1 MHVLRLLAIASILAA
16 PIALSAESIT
26 YTDSFTASGSIG
38 ADTFSNAL
46 VTISG
51 TGNTTGIINEG
62 GGIFALTLPVTF
74 SITGVES
81 GSFTDDIQVF
91 ANQSSSIAGFGD
103 NTNDFALI
111 YTNNSA
117 LASFNLSTGIGPVT
131 GASLFNSVDA
141 TLGEAVYGTNDGSF
155 SLTSVSDSTFQ
166 ASPVP
171 EPSSLALLG
180 TGALGILG
188 VVRRKFAT
196 A

>member
-16 PIALSAESIT
+16 PLALSAESIT
-26 YTDSFTASGSIG
+26 YTDSFTASGNIG

-51 TGNTTGIINEG
+51 TGNTSGIINEG
-62 GGIFALTLPVTF
+62 GGIFALSLPVTF
-74 SITGVES
+74 SIAGVES

-91 ANQSSSIAGFGD
+91 ANQSSGIAGFGD
-103 NTNDFALI
+103 NTSGFALLF
-111 YTNNSA
+111 TNNPA
-117 LASFNLSTGIGPVT
+117 LASYNLSTGIGPVT
-131 GASLFNSVDA
+131 GPSIFNSFEGS
-141 TLGEAVYGTNDGSF
+141 LGEAVYGTNDGNF

-188 VVRRKFAT
+188 VVRRKLAT

>member
-1 MHVLRLLAIASILAA
+1 MHVLRLLAIASIFAA

-74 SITGVES
+74 SIAGVES

-91 ANQSSSIAGFGD
+91 ANQSSGIAGFGD

-117 LASFNLSTGIGPVT
+117 LASFNLATGIGPVT
-131 GASLFNSVDA
+131 GPSIFNSFEGS
-141 TLGEAVYGTNDGSF
+141 LGEAVYGTNDGNF
-155 SLTSVSDSTFQ
+155 SLNSVSDSTFQ

-188 VVRRKFAT
+188 AVRRKFTT

>member
-117 LASFNLSTGIGPVT
+117 LAAFNLSTGIGPVT

>member
-51 TGNTTGIINEG
+51 TGNTSGIVNEG

-74 SITGVES
+74 SIAGVES

-91 ANQSSSIAGFGD
+91 ANQSSGLAGFGD

-131 GASLFNSVDA
+131 GASLFNSVED
-141 TLGEAVYGTNDGSF
+141 TLGEAVYGTNDGDF
-155 SLTSVSDSTFQ
+155 ALTSVSNSTFQ

>member
-38 ADTFSNAL
+38 ADTFNNAL

-51 TGNTTGIINEG
+51 TGNTSGIVNEG

-74 SITGVES
+74 SIAGVES
-81 GSFTDDIQVF
+81 GSFTDDIQLF
-91 ANQSSSIAGFGD
+91 ANQSSGLAGFGD

-131 GASLFNSVDA
+131 GASLFNSVED
-141 TLGEAVYGTNDGSF
+141 TLGEAVYGTNDGDF
-155 SLTSVSDSTFQ
+155 ALTSVSNSTFQ

>member
-1 MHVLRLLAIASILAA
+1 
-16 PIALSAESIT
+16 
-26 YTDSFTASGSIG
+26 
-38 ADTFSNAL
+38 
-46 VTISG
+46 
-51 TGNTTGIINEG
+51 
-62 GGIFALTLPVTF
+62 VTF
-74 SITGVES
+74 SIAGVES

-91 ANQSSSIAGFGD
+91 ANQSSGIAGFGD

-117 LASFNLSTGIGPVT
+117 LASYNLSTGIGPVT
-131 GASLFNSVDA
+131 GSSLFNSVDD
-141 TLGEAVYGTNDGSF
+141 TLGEAVYGTNDGNF
-155 SLTSVSDSTFQ
+155 SLTSVSNSTFQ

>member
-51 TGNTTGIINEG
+51 TGNTSGIVNEG

-74 SITGVES
+74 SIAGVES
-81 GSFTDDIQVF
+81 GSFTDDIQLF
-91 ANQSSSIAGFGD
+91 ANQSSGLAGFGD

-131 GASLFNSVDA
+131 GASLFNSVED
-141 TLGEAVYGTNDGSF
+141 TLGEAVYGTNDGDF
-155 SLTSVSDSTFQ
+155 ALTSVSNSTFQ

>member
-38 ADTFSNAL
+38 ADSFNNAV

-51 TGNTTGIINEG
+51 TGNIAGIINEG
-62 GGIFALTLPVTF
+62 GGIYALSLPVTF
-74 SITGVES
+74 SIAGVES
-81 GSFTDDIQVF
+81 GSFTDDIQIF
-91 ANQSSSIAGFGD
+91 ANQSSGIVGFGD
-103 NTNDFALI
+103 NTNDFALL
-111 YTNNSA
+111 YTTNSA
-117 LASFNLSTGIGPVT
+117 FSSYNLSTGIGPAS
-131 GASLFNSVDA
+131 GASIFNSVEA
-141 TLGEAVYGTNDGSF
+141 TLGEAVYGTTDGNF

-180 TGALGILG
+180 TGALGVLG
-188 VVRRKFAT
+188 MMKRKFGA

>member
-1 MHVLRLLAIASILAA
+1 MHVLRLLAIASIFAA

-74 SITGVES
+74 SIAGVES

-91 ANQSSSIAGFGD
+91 ANQSSGIAGFGD

-117 LASFNLSTGIGPVT
+117 LASFNLATGIGPVT
-131 GASLFNSVDA
+131 GASIFNSFEGS
-141 TLGEAVYGTNDGSF
+141 LGEAVYGTDDGNF
-155 SLTSVSDSTFQ
+155 SLNSVSDSTFQ

-188 VVRRKFAT
+188 AVRRKFTT